1 MKKER
6 GIRVVEYG
14 SPTKSSKQGIKT
26 CRGEETVGKA
36 EGSKA
41 GFQLQ
46 NTEAP
51 KMFRKGLPGEGE
63 RKSNG
68 LHKKLNATTKNRFA
82 EGKAKGIREKNRFL
96 LCRNTGSKIVYFAQ
110 ILCVLNFFVPWG
122 STGKTKR

>member
-51 KMFRKGLPGEGE
+51 KMFRKKKGEWKQAETIWGLKDQWLAQKVKCDNKKPLCR
-63 RKSNG
+63 RKSQG
-68 LHKKLNATTKNRFA
+68 
-82 EGKAKGIREKNRFL
+82 
-96 LCRNTGSKIVYFAQ
+96 NTGEKQ
-110 ILCVLNFFVPWG
+110 IFVV
-122 STGKTKR
+122 

>member
-1 MKKER
+1 MELQVEHLFVFFSITHFARKNKRGRKNFGSENCMKKER

-63 RKSNG
+63 RKKENG
-68 LHKKLNATTKNRFA
+68 NR
-82 EGKAKGIREKNRFL
+82 R
-96 LCRNTGSKIVYFAQ
+96 
-110 ILCVLNFFVPWG
+110 
-122 STGKTKR
+122 KRYGD

>member
-1 MKKER
+1 MKKEQ

-14 SPTKSSKQGIKT
+14 SPTKSSK
-26 CRGEETVGKA
+26 ETVGKA

-63 RKSNG
+63 RKKENG
-68 LHKKLNATTKNRFA
+68 NR
-82 EGKAKGIREKNRFL
+82 R
-96 LCRNTGSKIVYFAQ
+96 
-110 ILCVLNFFVPWG
+110 
-122 STGKTKR
+122 KRYGD

>member
-63 RKSNG
+63 KRRMETGGNDMGIERPMACTKS
-68 LHKKLNATTKNRFA
+68 
-82 EGKAKGIREKNRFL
+82 
-96 LCRNTGSKIVYFAQ
+96 
-110 ILCVLNFFVPWG
+110 
-122 STGKTKR
+122 

>member
-51 KMFRKGLPGEGE
+51 KMFRKGLPGEGK
-63 RKSNG
+63 RKKENG
-68 LHKKLNATTKNRFA
+68 NR
-82 EGKAKGIREKNRFL
+82 R
-96 LCRNTGSKIVYFAQ
+96 
-110 ILCVLNFFVPWG
+110 
-122 STGKTKR
+122 KRYGD